1 MNEPTTTANPLT
13 IFDDPEVK
21 AALNAFADACCA
33 FGRWMAEVITSAAR
47 SIGSWWSTVESTAV
61 PARWA
66 HLARYARKRRTR
78 AKYQRMISRR
88 WAELLGAVMA
98 T

>member
-1 MNEPTTTANPLT
+1 MNEPTTDNPLT
-13 IFDDPEVK
+13 ILDDPGVR
-21 AALNAFADACCA
+21 AAFDAFADACRA
-33 FGRWMAEVITSAAR
+33 FGRLIAEAISSAAR
-47 SIGSWWSTVESTAV
+47 IINSWWFTVKSTVV

-66 HLARYARKRRTR
+66 HLARYARKKRTR

-88 WAELLGAVMA
+88 WAELLGAVTA

>member
-13 IFDDPEVK
+13 IFDDPKVK
-21 AALNAFADACCA
+21 AAFNALADACRA
-33 FGRWMAEVITSAAR
+33 FGRWMAEAITSAAR
-47 SIGSWWSTVESTAV
+47 IIDSWWSTIESTVV

-66 HLARYARKRRTR
+66 HLARYARKKRTR

-88 WAELLGAVMA
+88 WAELLGVVV
-98 T
+98 

>member
-13 IFDDPEVK
+13 IFDDPEVR
-21 AALNAFADACCA
+21 AAFNALADACIA
-33 FGRWMAEVITSAAR
+33 FGRLIAKAMAAAVR
-47 SIGSWWSTVESTAV
+47 IVNSWWFTIKSTVV

-66 HLARYARKRRTR
+66 HLARYARKKRTR
-78 AKYQRMISRR
+78 QKYQRMISRR
-88 WAELLGAVMA
+88 WAEALRAVTA

>member
-13 IFDDPEVK
+13 IFDDSEVK
-21 AALNAFADACCA
+21 AAFNAFADACRA

-47 SIGSWWSTVESTAV
+47 IIGSWWPTIESTVV

-66 HLARYARKRRTR
+66 HLARYARKKRTR

>member
-1 MNEPTTTANPLT
+1 MNEPAANNPLT

-21 AALNAFADACCA
+21 AAFNAFADACRT
-33 FGRWMAEVITSAAR
+33 FGQLIAKAMVSAAR
-47 SIGSWWSTVESTAV
+47 IISSWWFTVKSTVV

-66 HLARYARKRRTR
+66 HLARYARKKRTR

-88 WAELLGAVMA
+88 WTELLGAVTA